1 MMAVEVKQR
10 ERIIWIILLL
20 VIIVGSALVISKFQT
35 TLTGF
40 NQTVKDLEE
49 EEISWTQRE
58 ADLTTEI
65 SNLKAKVAKQT
76 EEINKHPGAD
86 PTIAIELKR
95 KGLDGGPDQVV
106 ADLLKHNELIPY
118 EGVLGGKM
126 AFFKDNTYVISDK
139 WVLAYF
145 EDGHMNGNML
155 LGYSVKSGII
165 SWKVIDS
172 YLLGQ

>member
-1 MMAVEVKQR
+1 MAVGVKQR

-20 VIIVGSALVISKFQT
+20 VIIAGSALVIAKFQT
-35 TLTGF
+35 TLTEV

-49 EEISWTQRE
+49 EKITWTQRE

-65 SNLKAKVAKQT
+65 LNLKARVVKQT

-86 PTIAIELKR
+86 PTIAIELER
-95 KGLDGGPDQVV
+95 KGLNGGPDQVV